1 MDNDYIKHY
10 GVLGMK
16 WGVRRSKAQLGHDS
30 PVKKKQSGSFFKKK
44 TSAKKTGQEDDE
56 KKETAEERRARL
68 LKSTNPDELYKNRS
82 LLTTAEINE
91 RINRIE
97 TEKRLGDIAAKTKQT
112 GMDTV
117 NTFLKYGRKLNEV
130 YEFTNSSVMKAI
142 RQKITGR
149 PAFDLNK
156 IWKNKDDLSDD
167 ALSKALKR
175 ANTEKA
181 LKKMVD
187 EMASERATEK
197 SAAKDKESKKA
208 AQKKVDD
215 YIKRGAPN
223 DKVTP
228 TEYRKSGSDISDNKV
243 GTGSSRN
250 TNRPRIEQT
259 ERVNTSWRDVEGSG
273 TSRAN
278 TSKNY
283 TTVDSEAGRDYWTSN
298 PSMRNTKMS
307 DTTDIVPVGRSYI
320 AGLLEDKKR
329 GVS

>member
-1 MDNDYIKHY
+1 MHNDYLQHY

-16 WGVRRSKAQLGHDS
+16 WGVRRNPAQLGHDS
-30 PVKKKQSGSFFKKK
+30 PGKKKQSGLLFKKK
-44 TSAKKTGQEDDE
+44 TSAKKADQDDDE
-56 KKETAEERRARL
+56 KKETAEERRVRL
-68 LKSTNPDELYKNRS
+68 LKSTNPEELYKNRN

-117 NTFLKYGRKLNEV
+117 NMFLKYGRKLNEV

-142 RQKITGR
+142 RQKITGK
-149 PAFDLNK
+149 PASESLDLNK
-156 IWKNKDDLSDD
+156 IWKNKDNLSDD

-187 EMASERATEK
+187 EMTSERASEK
-197 SAAKDKESKKA
+197 TAAKEKASKKA

-215 YIKRGAPN
+215 YIKRGAP
-223 DKVTP
+223 DDRVTP
-228 TEYRKSGSDISDNKV
+228 NEYRKSGSDIPDNKV
-243 GTGSSRN
+243 GTGGSGN
-250 TNRPRIEQT
+250 INRPRIEQT
-259 ERVNTSWRDVEGSG
+259 ERVNTTWRDVEGSG

-278 TSKNY
+278 TSKRY
-283 TTVDSEAGRDYWTSN
+283 TTVDSEAGRDYWKDRKS
-298 PSMRNTKMS
+298 
-307 DTTDIVPVGRSYI
+307 VV
-320 AGLLEDKKR
+320 
-329 GVS
+329 